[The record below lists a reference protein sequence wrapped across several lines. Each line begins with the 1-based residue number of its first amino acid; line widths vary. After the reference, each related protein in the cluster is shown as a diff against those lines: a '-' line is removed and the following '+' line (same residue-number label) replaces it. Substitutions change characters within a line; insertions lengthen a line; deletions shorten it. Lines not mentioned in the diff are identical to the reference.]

1 MPITVACQ
9 CGKSIEVPD
18 AFAGRTGKCKACGSR
33 LDIPAF
39 VPAGRADFPTI
50 VTEDESGDW
59 SRPKPIEPR
68 EYRQKPWYYFGC
80 RIAAYGV
87 IGVGCIPLVYF
98 VVGAVA
104 GELPRYGSAIDR
116 IMLMISY
123 LAIMIVAT
131 GFGAAM
137 LMLTD
142 LWREAMTRAK

>member
-39 VPAGRADFPTI
+39 VPVGKADFPI
-50 VTEDESGDW
+50 VVTEEDSSEW
-59 SRPKPIEPR
+59 SRPKPEPR
-68 EYRQKPWYYFGC
+68 EYGPRPWYYVAC
-80 RIAAYGV
+80 RISAYMVMALGSV
-87 IGVGCIPLVYF
+87 PFVYF
-98 VVGAVA
+98 LIAAVA
-104 GELPRYGSAIDR
+104 GETSMYRSALDR